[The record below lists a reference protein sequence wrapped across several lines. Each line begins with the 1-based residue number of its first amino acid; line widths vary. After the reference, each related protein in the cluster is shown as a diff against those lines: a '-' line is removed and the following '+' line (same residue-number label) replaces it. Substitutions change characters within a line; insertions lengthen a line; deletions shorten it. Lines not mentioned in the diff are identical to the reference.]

1 LLFQE
6 TVECRPTVVHSLLN
20 FSKFHSNPLLMLA
33 FVPFRQF
40 QIFARSLLSFL
51 DESMQQ
57 NHSAS
62 LIDIEKHAR
71 DSVLNQSCPHLINA
85 VAQRSAGRHSDRP
98 AELDRLDVLADPL
111 PILLLKIP

>member
-1 LLFQE
+1 
-6 TVECRPTVVHSLLN
+6 
-20 FSKFHSNPLLMLA
+20 MLA

-40 QIFARSLLSFL
+40 QIFVRSLLGFL

-71 DSVLNQSCPHLINA
+71 DSVLSQSRAHFIHA
-85 VAQRSAGRHSDRP
+85 VTQRLANRHPDGP